1 MKLSEASK
9 GMRVRVLGYEA
20 GMGFASRC
28 AGLGVHVGDELTVV
42 DSAPAHGPFLLE
54 VASSA
59 TRVAM
64 GRGMA
69 NKLEVEPV

>member
-20 GMGFASRC
+20 GKGFVSRC
-28 AGLGVHVGDELTVV
+28 TGLGVCIGDELTVL
-42 DSAPAHGPFLLE
+42 DSAPVHGPFLLE

-69 NKLEVEPV
+69 NKLVVEPV